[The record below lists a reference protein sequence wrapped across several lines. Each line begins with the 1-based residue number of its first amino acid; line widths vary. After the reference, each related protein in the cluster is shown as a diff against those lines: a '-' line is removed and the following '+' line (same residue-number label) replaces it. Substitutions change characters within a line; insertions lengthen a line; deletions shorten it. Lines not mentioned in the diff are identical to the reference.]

1 MPLKTRSVA
10 AALLIGA
17 LSIAIASDIPR
28 EKLALIQKAMEV
40 MHVKSKM
47 DGFIGKI
54 VSAKVKR
61 IQKDNPGVS
70 DSMLVEIQAV
80 INGVYRENLDGGD
93 GLYAKLYQVVD
104 KYLSDDDLKFVMNYN
119 ASDGGQ
125 RYSKAAPKVIQE
137 AGEIE
142 RKWSNKLEP
151 VIMARLK
158 GKFKGA
164 DLNFGSM

>member
-1 MPLKTRSVA
+1 MLLKTRSA
-10 AALLIGA
+10 AVALLIGA
-17 LSIAIASDIPR
+17 LSTAIASDIPG

-40 MHVKSKM
+40 MRVKSRM

-70 DSMLVEIQAV
+70 DSMMMEIQTV
-80 INGVYRENLDGGD
+80 INGVYRENLDGVE
-93 GLYAKLYQVVD
+93 GLYPKLYQVVD

-125 RYSKAAPKVIQE
+125 RYSKVAPRVIQE
-137 AGEIE
+137 SGEIE

-151 VIMARLK
+151 VIMERLK
-158 GKFKGA
+158 DKFKGA
-164 DLNFGSM
+164 NLNFGSM